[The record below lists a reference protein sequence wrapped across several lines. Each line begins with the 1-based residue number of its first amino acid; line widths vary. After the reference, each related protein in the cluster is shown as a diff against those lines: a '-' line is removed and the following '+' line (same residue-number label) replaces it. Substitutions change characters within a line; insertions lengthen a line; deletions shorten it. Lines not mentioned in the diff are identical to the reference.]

1 MYWETLPS
9 WIWIVFYAFLLA
21 TLLTAIFSIISKKLK
36 CLSAVAIIVTI
47 TIPINGI
54 INSIGREP
62 GVNEFEHL
70 ISQLQLG
77 SFWAIYSSIGL
88 LYLLFWWIVFFIRQ
102 RKFLDVDL
110 EK

>member
-1 MYWETLPS
+1 MYWETLPN
-9 WIWIVFYAFLLA
+9 WIWIIFYMFLLA

-36 CLSAVAIIVTI
+36 LLSVAAIIVTI

-54 INSIGREP
+54 INSIGRGP

-77 SFWAIYSSIGL
+77 SFWAIYLSIGL
-88 LYLLFWWIVFFIRQ
+88 LYILVWWIVFF
-102 RKFLDVDL
+102 L
-110 EK
+110 